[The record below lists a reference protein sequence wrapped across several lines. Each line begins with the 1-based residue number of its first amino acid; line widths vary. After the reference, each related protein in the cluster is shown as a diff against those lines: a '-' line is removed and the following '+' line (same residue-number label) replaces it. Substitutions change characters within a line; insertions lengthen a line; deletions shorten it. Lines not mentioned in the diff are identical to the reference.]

1 MNETSTALHLEQDLE
16 VPRERY
22 FAHDDDDKRNTYK
35 AVSSTTE
42 HLSAKRTDTSG
53 FKKWTILKFK
63 I

>member
-53 FKKWTILKFK
+53 FKK
-63 I
+63 